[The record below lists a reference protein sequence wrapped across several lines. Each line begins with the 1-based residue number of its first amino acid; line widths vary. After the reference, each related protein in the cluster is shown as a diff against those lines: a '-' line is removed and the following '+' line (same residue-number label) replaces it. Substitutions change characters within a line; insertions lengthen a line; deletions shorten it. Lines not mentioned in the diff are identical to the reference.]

1 MFESLCTPAK
11 IYLIIAVVAS
21 VVALYNKVMFSAIL
35 MKLLFAMLWTYI
47 LSQLCKKGYANISW
61 FLVLF
66 PYVVILLAALRI
78 VNLSQYNSMFS
89 SVGLQGAYG
98 KEGMDAIEQ
107 KTAEKNSLYGQTKS
121 MLNM

>member
-1 MFESLCTPAK
+1 MNKMFESLCTPAK

-21 VVALYNKVMFSAIL
+21 VVALYNKVMFGAVL
-35 MKLLFAMLWTYI
+35 MKFLFALLWTYV
-47 LSQLCKKGYANISW
+47 LGWLCKKGYTNVSW

-78 VNLSQYNSMFS
+78 ANLSQYNSMFS

-98 KEGMDAIEQ
+98 QEGMENQ
-107 KTAEKNSLYGQTKS
+107 PKKK
-121 MLNM
+121 